1 MSVAGA
7 TTGATTETDDMSPV
21 PVAHWE
27 ELFAQGRGFRRAD
40 ARELTLLAG
49 HVRPVSGQRALD
61 VGCGLGGYA
70 AGLAHLGYRTV
81 AVDWAQSSVAAV
93 RDRYSGLEPG
103 LTAHCVDF
111 EDDDAVQRALAPGS
125 FDLIT
130 MRLVL
135 AFMTDKAAV
144 AQRVRRL
151 LAPAGVWLVTTPL
164 AQRLPAGRR
173 SIAVT
178 AEDLAVVTGPYGQGG
193 WYDLEQQ
200 GLRCI
205 IMRS

>member
-1 MSVAGA
+1 MSVVGT
-7 TTGATTETDDMSPV
+7 TTGATTETDDTSPV

-27 ELFAQGRGFRRAD
+27 ELFAEGRGFRRAD

-49 HVRPVSGQRALD
+49 HVRPVSRQRALD

-70 AGLAHLGYRTV
+70 AGLAGLGYRTV

-111 EDDDAVQRALAPGS
+111 EDDEAVQRTLAPGS

-135 AFMTDKAAV
+135 AFIRIPLWIPGLQAGEETDSCGA
-144 AQRVRRL
+144 
-151 LAPAGVWLVTTPL
+151 
-164 AQRLPAGRR
+164 
-173 SIAVT
+173 
-178 AEDLAVVTGPYGQGG
+178 GQGKPSRR
-193 WYDLEQQ
+193 Q
-200 GLRCI
+200 GDSAFEAADQHPPLTTELIDCVAW
-205 IMRS
+205 RSR